1 MVSIGLDVAEVYEAA
16 RLAALDRYG
25 ILDTA
30 PEPQWDSLCRLAAQI
45 CETPIALI
53 GFIDQSRHWF
63 KATYGWSIEELP
75 REDSWCAQA
84 ICRPEPLLLT
94 DLDQDSRYRDHPLV
108 AGDPHIRAYASQPL
122 IDAEGFVLGTL
133 SVMDPQV
140 RRFSL
145 AQLQGLQT
153 VAEQVMAQL
162 QLRRFWQLED
172 PTVYPTTPIAA
183 TVLQPENGAEASI
196 RQKGWDPT
204 HPQVNGDAQRAHE
217 QLYRRIVDT
226 AQEGIWVVDAQGKT
240 CFINRRLGQLL
251 GYTAPEML
259 GRGLTEF
266 VAADQRHLVQK
277 LALQP
282 GQNKYP
288 PEQLEICWQRKDGSL
303 LWSLVSTSPML
314 ESEPEGGVLGTLYMV
329 IDISLRKQAEAQ
341 LRQINQELERR
352 VEVRTAEWI
361 QANRALAESEER
373 FRSIFTE
380 APIGIAL
387 THQQGFILTANR
399 ALAEMLGYDDASELV
414 GLQLGSLAQ
423 ASPELSPEERQQE
436 ARQQERLAKGEIHIY
451 RQVRRF
457 LRRDGRWVWT
467 QLTFGRIST
476 SEGVREEGADAAPE
490 EGYGLTMVEDITE
503 RQVLEGMK
511 DEFISIVSH
520 ELRTP
525 LTSIH
530 GALSLMATGK
540 LGSLLPKG
548 ERLLQIAVTN
558 TERLV
563 RLVNDILDLDRM
575 EAGSLSMEK
584 KLCDAGELIGYAAE
598 TMGAM
603 AEQSRVHLVAQ
614 PLSVMIQADPDRIIQ
629 TLTNLLSNAIKF
641 SPVGATVRVG
651 VKQRHAHQVIF
662 WVQDQGRGI
671 PAANL
676 ETIFHR
682 FKQVDSSDS
691 REKGGT
697 GLGLAICRSIV
708 RQHGGRIW
716 AESEVGKGSTFFFT
730 LPLVPPE

>member
-1 MVSIGLDVAEVYEAA
+1 
-16 RLAALDRYG
+16 
-25 ILDTA
+25 
-30 PEPQWDSLCRLAAQI
+30 
-45 CETPIALI
+45 
-53 GFIDQSRHWF
+53 WF
-63 KATYGWSIEELP
+63 KASYGWSIEELP
-75 REDSWCAQA
+75 REEAWCAQA
-84 ICRPEPLLLT
+84 ICRPEPLLLM
-94 DLDQDSRYRDHPLV
+94 DLHEDERYKEHPLV
-108 AGDPHIRAYASQPL
+108 VGDPYIRAYVSQPL
-122 IDAEGFVLGTL
+122 IDGEGFVLGTL
-133 SVMDPQV
+133 SVMDPQP

-145 AQLQGLQT
+145 AQVQGLQT

-162 QLRRFWQLED
+162 QLRRFWHLEE
-172 PTVYPTTPIAA
+172 PTVYPTTPVAA
-183 TVLQPENGAEASI
+183 ALGQLETHGTETPLS
-196 RQKGWDPT
+196 QKGWDPT

-226 AQEGIWVVDAQGKT
+226 AQEGIWVVDEQGKT

-259 GRGLTEF
+259 GRGLADF
-266 VAADQRHLVQK
+266 VEADQRHRVQK
-277 LALQP
+277 LAIQP
-282 GQNKYP
+282 GQSAYP
-288 PEQLEICWQRKDGSL
+288 PEQVEICWRRKDGSQ

-314 ESEPEGGVLGTLYMV
+314 ESEQEGGFLGTLYMV

-341 LRQINQELERR
+341 LRQVNEELERR
-352 VEVRTAEWI
+352 VEARTAEWM

-387 THQQGFILTANR
+387 THPQGPILTANR
-399 ALAEMLGYDDASELV
+399 ALAEMLGYADASELV
-414 GLQLGSLAQ
+414 GLHLGSLAQ
-423 ASPELSPEERQQE
+423 AGPDLTPEEQQQE
-436 ARQQERLAKGEIHIY
+436 ARQRERLAKGEIHSY
-451 RQVRRF
+451 QQVRRF

-467 QLTFGRIST
+467 QLTFGRILT
-476 SEGVREEGADAAPE
+476 SEAVRGEGADAAPE

-503 RQVLEGMK
+503 RQALEGMK

-584 KLCDAGELIGYAAE
+584 KPCDAGELIRYAVE
-598 TMGAM
+598 TMRAM
-603 AEQSRVHLVAQ
+603 AEQARVHLVPQ
-614 PLSVMIQADPDRIIQ
+614 PLSVKVQADPDRIIQ

-641 SPVGATVRVG
+641 SPAGATVRVG

-716 AESEVGKGSTFFFT
+716 AESEVGKGSLFLFT
-730 LPLVPPE
+730 LPLSSPD